1 MFGGLFMAC
10 IFWLSTAVISI
21 LLELYTYCLI
31 FVWVAVGAIATCV
44 ISLFGCSTDVQLVSF
59 TVVAVITFFIFDSV
73 LYERYLCSKVVE
85 KRIQRNKGKLA
96 LCTEKICLG
105 SGKVLFL
112 GNYYKAK
119 ADIEIPKG
127 AIVRLEEFNTG
138 VWRVEFVNL
147 AFKNRPTMLD

>member
-1 MFGGLFMAC
+1 M
-10 IFWLSTAVISI
+10 
-21 LLELYTYCLI
+21 
-31 FVWVAVGAIATCV
+31 
-44 ISLFGCSTDVQLVSF
+44 
-59 TVVAVITFFIFDSV
+59 
-73 LYERYLCSKVVE
+73 
-85 KRIQRNKGKLA
+85 
-96 LCTEKICLG
+96 
-105 SGKVLFL
+105 LFL